1 MPGQNRNR
9 DTKKYLDNGVANVD
23 EKWKN
28 LGVLSV
34 FGHAIEENGVV
45 VDFAQ
50 NLRLQTL
57 QYRRK
62 QERKEDWCNVMYFF
76 NKLIFGIFCIL

>member
-34 FGHAIEENGVV
+34 FGHAIEEN
-45 VDFAQ
+45 
-50 NLRLQTL
+50 
-57 QYRRK
+57 
-62 QERKEDWCNVMYFF
+62 E
-76 NKLIFGIFCIL
+76 